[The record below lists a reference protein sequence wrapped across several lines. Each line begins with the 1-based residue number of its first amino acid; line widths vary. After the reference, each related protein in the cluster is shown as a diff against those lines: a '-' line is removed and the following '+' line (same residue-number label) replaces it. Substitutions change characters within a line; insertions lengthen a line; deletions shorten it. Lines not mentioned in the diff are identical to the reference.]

1 MNRKRYSIKT
11 VLFFCFIFSVE
22 VPASFG
28 QGFGTGIPLAR
39 VKYSGGGDWYNDP
52 SSLPNLA
59 RFINQQSRVR
69 LAEKEAQVA
78 LASESLFSYPILFL
92 TGHGHVQFNDEE
104 AGALRQ
110 YLLQGGFLYADDDYG
125 MDASFRSAIQT
136 VFPDRD
142 WVELPFQHGIYSV
155 HFSFP
160 NGLPKIHEHDNKPP
174 IGLAIL
180 DDNGR
185 VMIFYTLETN
195 LSDGWADEN
204 VHNDPPEKREEA
216 LRMGANIIIWALLH

>member
-1 MNRKRYSIKT
+1 MTKRIHHVKSVIVLCFA
-11 VLFFCFIFSVE
+11 VLFETMVL
-22 VPASFG
+22 FG
-28 QGFGTGIPLAR
+28 QSPEDGLTLAR

-59 RFINQQSRVR
+59 RYINQQTRVH
-69 LAEKEAQVA
+69 LAEKEVQVA
-78 LASESLFSYPILFL
+78 LTSEALFSFPILFL
-92 TGHGHVQFNDEE
+92 TGHGHIQFNENE
-104 AGALRQ
+104 SEALRQ

-125 MDASFRSAIQT
+125 MDPSFRSAIQK

-155 HFSFP
+155 HFPFP

-174 IGLAIL
+174 KGLAIL

-185 VMIFYTLETN
+185 VMIFYTVETN

-216 LRMGANIIIWALLH
+216 FRMGTNIILWAMLH